1 MMRPLKQNSY
11 CSSQKSPNIVLTE
24 PPTKDLGSYFN
35 MFLQDFCCYTV
46 FQTANHDSEL
56 FSVSS
61 QELRRLL
68 CYRDSSFLHYGFVQ
82 HINEVVATL
91 IKHGR
96 AFIEVITEKD
106 ESSNLVG
113 ISFRLIQNRSAR
125 RVGSCIQF
133 RSSTFGNTSTTFWI
147 PESSLIILNLK
158 NLSFSRGYFVR
169 LFRKIQ
175 KIELPLNMMGIK
187 NFDITKYSAIADKK
201 MLRLNKRTFW
211 YGRNSSNQ
219 YLSEAYLL
227 YHVMNFRMLQW
238 KFLEYVIVSYNKALS
253 KIEEQVG
260 PLGQINIDPK
270 RPDYGLY
277 WDQLQKG
284 ELNFEQF
291 GNHLYRV

>member
-1 MMRPLKQNSY
+1 MRPLKQNSY

-24 PPTKDLGSYFN
+24 SPAKNLGNFFN
-35 MFLQDFCCYTV
+35 MFLQDFCCFTV
-46 FQTANHDSEL
+46 FRTDYNSEL
-56 FSVSS
+56 FTVSS

-68 CYRDSSFLHYGFVQ
+68 CYRDPSFLHYEFVQ

-96 AFIEVITEKD
+96 AFIEVITEND
-106 ESSNLVG
+106 ESAQLVS
-113 ISFRLIQNRSAR
+113 ISFRLIQNRSTS
-125 RVGSCIQF
+125 RVGNCIQF
-133 RSSTFGNTSTTFWI
+133 KSSTLGNTSTTFWI
-147 PESSLIILNLK
+147 PESRVIILDLK
-158 NLSFSRGYFVR
+158 NLSFSRRYFVR

-187 NFDITKYSAIADKK
+187 NFDISKYSAIADKK

-238 KFLEYVIVSYNKALS
+238 KVLEHVIASYNKALS

-260 PLGQINIDPK
+260 SLGQISIESK
-270 RPDYGLY
+270 RPDYELY

-284 ELNFEQF
+284 ELNFEQL
-291 GNHLYRV
+291 GNHLFKI

>member
-1 MMRPLKQNSY
+1 
-11 CSSQKSPNIVLTE
+11 
-24 PPTKDLGSYFN
+24 
-35 MFLQDFCCYTV
+35 
-46 FQTANHDSEL
+46 
-56 FSVSS
+56 
-61 QELRRLL
+61 
-68 CYRDSSFLHYGFVQ
+68 
-82 HINEVVATL
+82 
-91 IKHGR
+91 
-96 AFIEVITEKD
+96 
-106 ESSNLVG
+106 
-113 ISFRLIQNRSAR
+113 
-125 RVGSCIQF
+125 
-133 RSSTFGNTSTTFWI
+133 
-147 PESSLIILNLK
+147 
-158 NLSFSRGYFVR
+158 
-169 LFRKIQ
+169 
-175 KIELPLNMMGIK
+175 MGIK

-238 KFLEYVIVSYNKALS
+238 KILEYVIVSYNKALS

-260 PLGQINIDPK
+260 SLGQINIDPK